1 MRTSSSVSGDH
12 VLGDILS
19 WFLWKAG
26 TKGVMGRGEKARTLR
41 SFPSPPSRA
50 SHLSPALAR
59 SPLSLGK
66 PVEETVTLLHEY
78 IKYVPAHFYNITPG
92 VFCHPSSDCLHK
104 KNSQISYS
112 RSSQKRLHGKTVEGG
127 RRRELD
133 PNGRSHLPELFITKL
148 SHSSNEVSQR

>member
-1 MRTSSSVSGDH
+1 MRTSSSVGGDH

-92 VFCHPSSDCLHK
+92 VFCHPSSDCLQK
-104 KNSQISYS
+104 KILKSVIVEALKSDCMVKQLRVVGDESLISMVAVTYQS
-112 RSSQKRLHGKTVEGG
+112 FSLQS
-127 RRRELD
+127 
-133 PNGRSHLPELFITKL
+133 
-148 SHSSNEVSQR
+148 